1 MSRYIQNSSVYQDEN
16 PDCYVPHIR
25 WYHFFSN
32 WQKPCTDAEKNVFD
46 AAKNGDIHKLKRF
59 IKMDG
64 TLVDSRDEYN
74 NTALIIA
81 SKFGQNETI
90 DLSIGC
96 CVT

>member
-1 MSRYIQNSSVYQDEN
+1 MKTPTVT
-16 PDCYVPHIR
+16 
-25 WYHFFSN
+25 YHTLDDIIFLVIDK
-32 WQKPCTDAEKNVFD
+32 KPCTDAEKNVFD

-81 SKFGQNETI
+81 SEFGQNETI